1 MCVYREGVEGGRAGG
16 GWEEREGE
24 GGWGGR
30 LGGEG
35 GRHAIH
41 LKSNP
46 HVIKSTLIYH
56 KAGGSPCFSARCL
69 KNSLL
74 LLSIEKVY

>member
-1 MCVYREGVEGGRAGG
+1 MEGGRAGG
-16 GWEEREGE
+16 GQGE
-24 GGWGGR
+24 GGKRGRGRGWGGR

-56 KAGGSPCFSARCL
+56 KAGGSLLFSAL
-69 KNSLL
+69 PKE
-74 LLSIEKVY
+74 LSSFIIYRKIEVLTL